1 MSLKILNDNTP
12 HLNHIFLDMP
22 FYRELFVD
30 HKTSQ
35 RADTYHTRKNTWRT
49 NQLLSELLS
58 QWKNMNDPR
67 VKEDYSKLLSDFLI
81 SSQKW
86 NDAISGWLNNLSHNM
101 QWLWSWIENISSNM
115 ENFAYQMSDSLESIY
130 GSNLP
135 ENISLVDIG
144 RKLSYYGKRTIV
156 SLYIHWW
163 IYDWRMKELFSPV
176 FIEYLNK
183 WMSSSSAKEHQMM
196 MIEKLNELKE
206 LKARIKSNIAKN
218 NQMVQNN
225 PTWNKHEVATNN
237 LSELSQ
243 KLSLVESNIQNI
255 GKYVV
260 PKWEID
266 LLDVWLVA
274 RQNNINYLLRKKMI
288 HPEVLEVL
296 VRNKQVRGNLST
308 ELSRIIQVNE
318 NWIVK
323 PLIELDWITWIF
335 QQEKAQTMLQ
345 NIIVKQNNLTNSH
358 LFDIN
363 QWIREWFD
371 WTIDA
376 IDENTW
382 EIIKWFG
389 WTIDAIDWNT
399 WEVRNVNN
407 TLKKWFI
414 MTNYNLD
421 RVSGFIQETNKELW
435 FVNVN
440 LNKVNFNLEDISD
453 RVAETNIYLYDI
465 LSSSHKWNELLAQN
479 NELQQ
484 FTNEYLDAI
493 NMNILQ
499 TWEWLANILQWI
511 WEVIWE
517 WFEQTI
523 QWLNN
528 IANLQYEQLRLSEYV
543 LQEMSKQTEILQ
555 NIDNALKNVNRS
567 LKTPYSIR
575 ADEAFSQWL
584 SCVKVSNIDFAIKS
598 FEKWIEQDPTHLWNI
613 FWAGTLYNA
622 LWKTKK
628 AREYLNAALKI
639 SLSTNNPIIKNI
651 YYELAKLETKQLNL
665 RAWKSLLQESMSTR
679 ESNLEIYLMQ
689 IDILLKLWENL
700 EAEVL
705 TNKLFNQIITGDYN
719 TKWVKNRKGVA
730 KFLKWKTES
739 FVNFLIKNWKTNELI
754 KIIKFL
760 EIMWYNNIVQDV
772 FLYLFEHYREWFYE
786 NKIQLKNYIK
796 WNDKIINAIKNFAN
810 KNYIG
815 WNSETHFYI
824 AYQCYRI
831 LEPNIVNKIISN
843 WLNFDIDYVYMNESK
858 DTNTKMNYRTRLAE
872 KIYSFWDNAKYM
884 RRDYLN
890 QNNIFNF

>member
-1 MSLKILNDNTP
+1 MSLNILNDNTP

-35 RADTYHTRKNTWRT
+35 RVDTYHTRKNTWRT
-49 NQLLSELLS
+49 SELLWQLLSK
-58 QWKNMNDPR
+58 WKNMNDPKA
-67 VKEDYSKLLSDFLI
+67 KEDYSKLLSDFVI
-81 SSQKW
+81 NSQKW
-86 NDAISGWLNNLSHNM
+86 NEAIGGWLHNLSHDI

-135 ENISLVDIG
+135 ENVSLLDIW

-163 IYDWRMKELFSPV
+163 IYDWRLKELFSPIFV
-176 FIEYLNK
+176 EYLNK
-183 WMSSSSAKEHQMM
+183 WMSSSSAREHQMM
-196 MIEKLNELKE
+196 MIEKINELKE
-206 LKARIKSNIAKN
+206 LKSRIKNNIAKN
-218 NQMVQNN
+218 NQIAQTN
-225 PTWNKHEVATNN
+225 PTGNKYETAISNISDLNT
-237 LSELSQ
+237 
-243 KLSLVESNIQNI
+243 KLSLIENNIQNI
-255 GKYVV
+255 GKNII

-274 RQNNINYLLRKKMI
+274 RKNNISSLVNKNLI

-296 VRNKQVRGNLST
+296 VRNKQVSGNLSS
-308 ELSRIIQVNE
+308 ELSRVIQVNE

-345 NIIVKQNNLTNSH
+345 NIIVKQNNVANSH

-363 QWIREWFD
+363 QWIKDWFG

-382 EIIKWFG
+382 E
-389 WTIDAIDWNT
+389 
-399 WEVRNVNN
+399 VRNVND

-435 FVNVN
+435 FVNLN
-440 LNKVNFNLEDISD
+440 LNKVNFNLENIWD
-453 RVAETNIYLYDI
+453 RITETNIYLYDI
-465 LSSSHKWNELLAQN
+465 LSSSHKWNELLAHN

-484 FTNEYLDAI
+484 VTNEYLDAI

-517 WFEQTI
+517 WFDQTI

-543 LQEMSKQTEILQ
+543 LQEMSKQTQILQ
-555 NIDNALKNVNRS
+555 NIDNELKTVNRS
-567 LKTPYSIR
+567 LKTPYSIK

-584 SCVKVSNIDFAIKS
+584 SCIKVSNIDFAIKS

-613 FWAGTLYNA
+613 FGAWLLYNS

-628 AREYLNAALKI
+628 AREYLSAALKI
-639 SLSTNNPIIKNI
+639 SVSTNSPILKNI

-665 RAWKSLLQESMSTR
+665 NAGKSLLQESMWVR

-689 IDILLKLWENL
+689 IDILLKLWDDV

-705 TNKLFNQIITGDYN
+705 ANKLFNQISSWDYD
-719 TKWVKNRKGVA
+719 TKSVKNRKSVA
-730 KFLKWKTES
+730 
-739 FVNFLIKNWKTNELI
+739 NFLEKRTKIFIDFLLKNWETKEIVNTI
-754 KIIKFL
+754 GFL
-760 EIMWYNNIVQDV
+760 ESMWYMDMLNDV
-772 FLYLFEHYREWFYE
+772 FVYIFENYRELFYDKKISLKKNIQG
-786 NKIQLKNYIK
+786 NKKLISSIEK
-796 WNDKIINAIKNFAN
+796 FADE
-810 KNYIG
+810 KHIW
-815 WNSETHFYI
+815 WNSEPYFYL
-824 AYQCYRI
+824 AYQLYRI
-831 LEPNIVNKIISN
+831 LDEHTVNKIITN
-843 WLNFDIDYVYMNESK
+843 WLNFDIDYIYMNELK
-858 DTNTKMNYRTRLAE
+858 DYNTKMNYRKRLAE
-872 KIYSFWDNAKYM
+872 KIYSFWDNAKCM
-884 RRDYLN
+884 RRDYL
-890 QNNIFNF
+890 QKNNIFNF